1 MMEPQKKPSTQ
12 TNNHLITANSFPNDN
27 DSDDLGD
34 DYDIEQ
40 QSGDD
45 D

>member
-12 TNNHLITANSFPNDN
+12 TKNHLITANSYPNDN